1 MLTSNTTTEKKK
13 GRRARFQERTADEE
27 AEAQKKARYDENLK
41 AKSGLIM
48 AEFEKHKKK
57 MFLTASET
65 LQENETKVFFSIF
78 LLSNSLSFALKLTI

>member
-1 MLTSNTTTEKKK
+1 MLSTGKKK
-13 GRRARFQERTADEE
+13 VRHARFQERTADEE
-27 AEAQKKARYDENLK
+27 EEAQRKAKYDENLK

-65 LQENETKVFFSIF
+65 LQENETKVLTTLQSPIT
-78 LLSNSLSFALKLTI
+78 LLALRSSQPFNFRK

>member
-1 MLTSNTTTEKKK
+1 MLTSNPTTEKKK

-27 AEAQKKARYDENLK
+27 AEAQKKARYDENMK

-65 LQENETKVFFSIF
+65 LQENETKVFLLIFSFFI
-78 LLSNSLSFALKLTI
+78 SPSSALKSTI